1 MMCDICK
8 IRPATVHIKE
18 FHNGECKST
27 HLCAEC
33 AEKREEQGELGALGF
48 KLSELLFNAAAK
60 NAGKTDHQPEQKS
73 AAGDSSETDPLTCPV
88 CSWTTGKI
96 RSSNGKVGCPECY
109 KVFSSLLAEAF
120 SQVQRGSIHLGKTP
134 RCANS
139 SGAGVLRQ
147 ELKKLQTELADSV
160 SREEYE
166 HAAVCRDRI
175 NLIRKQLEE
184 MEQ

>member
-8 IRPATVHIKE
+8 IREATVHIKE

-60 NAGKTDHQPEQKS
+60 NAKQEKS
-73 AAGDSSETDPLTCPV
+73 AAETATPAPAETLTCPV
-88 CSWTTGKI
+88 CSWTTEKI

-109 KVFSSLLAEAF
+109 NVFSALLADAF
-120 SQVQRGSIHLGKTP
+120 SQVQRSAIHLGKHPRTP
-134 RCANS
+134 NAPA
-139 SGAGVLRQ
+139 SGALRQ
-147 ELKKLQTELADSV
+147 ELKKLQTELADAV

-184 MEQ
+184 IEA